1 MSSAQQYRFLETTPT
16 DYQTYETIQVPGN
29 VLSGV
34 YANTAVSSLTSG
46 DGYILT
52 LTPEKSSGE
61 MGFWRYTGSQV
72 RANSAFVATNN
83 IPWASGNGANIYG
96 FTFTFD
102 DTTGIISPLAPTADG
117 AWYTLD
123 GRRLTGRPVFS
134 GIYIHN
140 GKKVIVKK

>member
-1 MSSAQQYRFLETTPT
+1 MSIPSEVRLTVTATPSQECIST
-16 DYQTYETIQVPGN
+16 P
-29 VLSGV
+29 
-34 YANTAVSSLTSG
+34 NTANLT
-46 DGYILT
+46 
-52 LTPEKSSGE
+52 
-61 MGFWRYTGSQV
+61 
-72 RANSAFVATNN
+72 SAFVATNN

-140 GKKVIVKK
+140 GKKVIVKR